1 MRKTSLAQTRHCSS
15 ESRLDFSHPWEETEL
30 AASHRPSRDN
40 AADGKEAGKQLH
52 YGTVT
57 AGSAEGEAPV
67 PILMRL
73 HAADK
78 ARARM
83 RARNNQMLPESIL
96 AHGNPALPSC
106 QLPWVWR
113 HPDHLNWQQSSILEP
128 QSNKSSRVSSLLS
141 LFREMC
147 LFYNSADD
155 AKAEM
160 FCQQYMITSLIRR
173 QLKESFIN
181 RSTTIWQ
188 MLMSRLLCAASA
200 RVNSLSAVTKS
211 EMTFWVKHFWP
222 VSQQ

>member
-1 MRKTSLAQTRHCSS
+1 MRKTSPLAQTWHCSS
-15 ESRLDFSHPWEETEL
+15 ESRLHFSHPWEETEL

-40 AADGKEAGKQLH
+40 AAGGKEAGKQLH

-96 AHGNPALPSC
+96 PHGNPALSPC

-113 HPDHLNWQQSSILEP
+113 HPGHLNWQQSSILQP
-128 QSNKSSRVSSLLS
+128 PSNNRSRFSSLLS
-141 LFREMC
+141 LFREIC
-147 LFYNSADD
+147 LF
-155 AKAEM
+155 
-160 FCQQYMITSLIRR
+160 L
-173 QLKESFIN
+173 
-181 RSTTIWQ
+181 
-188 MLMSRLLCAASA
+188 
-200 RVNSLSAVTKS
+200 
-211 EMTFWVKHFWP
+211 
-222 VSQQ
+222 